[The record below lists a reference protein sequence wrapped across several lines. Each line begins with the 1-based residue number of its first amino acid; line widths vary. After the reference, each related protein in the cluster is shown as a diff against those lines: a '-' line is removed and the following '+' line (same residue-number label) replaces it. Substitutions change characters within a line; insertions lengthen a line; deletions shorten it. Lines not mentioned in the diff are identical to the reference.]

1 MSLLSERVA
10 ELVEARK
17 PFVKAT
23 VVRAGKP
30 ASAHAGDTALVLADG
45 VIEGFVGGTC
55 AESSVRVHA
64 LAALGTGDPLL
75 LRISAG
81 APSTV
86 VEEGAVTVAN
96 PCLSGG
102 SLEIFLEPQRPS
114 PRLVVIGETPIAASL
129 AALGA
134 PLGFE
139 LSSGGPVAGADAIV
153 VASHGRD
160 EEPALEE
167 ALRSGVPYVGLV
179 ASRRRGAA
187 VLASLEVTE
196 ADRARVHSPAG
207 LDLGGRTAPEV
218 ALSILAE
225 IVALRAHPGSPA
237 VSLSVADPD
246 AARRTPVADAPGGAG
261 PREPISG
268 TVRPAEA
275 DPPVIP
281 ASVIPI
287 AILEAP
293 RTAIDPICGMTVA
306 IVPDALRA
314 DGPDGETVY
323 FCAEGCRRRYLASPA

>member
-1 MSLLSERVA
+1 MSIADLAA
-10 ELVEARK
+10 ELTRSRQ

-45 VIEGFVGGTC
+45 AIAGFVGGTC

-102 SLEIFLEPQRPS
+102 SLEIFLEPRTPA
-114 PRLVVIGETPIAASL
+114 PRLAVIGETPIGVSL

-139 LSSGGPVAGADAIV
+139 VSTSLDGASAVV

-160 EEPALEE
+160 EEPVLEA
-167 ALRSGVPYVGLV
+167 ALRAGVPYVGLV
-179 ASRRRGAA
+179 ASRKRGAA
-187 VLASLEVTE
+187 VLASLDVSDTE
-196 ADRARVHSPAG
+196 RARVHSPAG
-207 LDLGGRTAPEV
+207 LDLGGRTAAEI

-225 IVALRAHPGSPA
+225 IVALRSQQPA
-237 VSLSVADPD
+237 Q
-246 AARRTPVADAPGGAG
+246 
-261 PREPISG
+261 
-268 TVRPAEA
+268 
-275 DPPVIP
+275 PVIP
-281 ASVIPI
+281 VGTTPI
-287 AILEAP
+287 AVIDAP
-293 RTAIDPICGMTVA
+293 ATALDPICGMTVA
-306 IVPDALRA
+306 IVPGAIQA
-314 DGPDGETVY
+314 DGPVY
-323 FCAEGCRRRYLASPA
+323 FCAEGCKRRYLAERG